1 MTSRNKEKDKKQPPR
16 VRPPKGTP
24 PLSQRVNRILSA
36 SGITSRRKA
45 DELIKEGRVSV
56 NGRIITEPGAQA
68 VWGVD
73 RIVVD
78 GRAVPD
84 PAERL
89 YLMLNKPFGYVSALS
104 DPDGRPV
111 VSELVKDVGRR
122 VYPVGRLDYDTL
134 GLLLFTDD
142 GEWAYRLT
150 HPRFH
155 VPKTYK
161 VDVAGAISD
170 SALEALRKGVPLE
183 DGFSGAA
190 KITLVQRNARASV
203 LRMTITRGRRRLL
216 RRMLEAVGYD
226 VIHLIRIGFGVLEL
240 GDLKIGQYRHLE
252 PSEVESMKKMVGLL

>member
-1 MTSRNKEKDKKQPPR
+1 MTSRSKEKDKNPHRAKKRKEP
-16 VRPPKGTP
+16 P
-24 PLSQRVNRILSA
+24 PLSQRINRILSA

-45 DELIKEGRVSV
+45 DELIKAGRVSV
-56 NGRIITEPGAQA
+56 NGRVVKEPGVQA

-73 RIVVD
+73 RIMVD
-78 GRAVPD
+78 GRVVPD
-84 PAERL
+84 PAERI

-111 VSELVKDVGRR
+111 VSDLVKGIGRR
-122 VYPVGRLDYDTL
+122 VYPVGRLDFDTL

-161 VDVAGAISD
+161 VTLAGSISD
-170 SALEALRKGVPLE
+170 SVLDSLREGVSLE
-183 DGFSGAA
+183 DGFSGSA
-190 KITLVQRNARASV
+190 KITLVHRDARASV
-203 LRMTITRGRRRLL
+203 LRMTIAMGRRRLL
-216 RRMLEAVGYD
+216 RRMFEAVGFT

-240 GDLKIGQYRHLE
+240 GNLKIGQYRHLE
-252 PSEVESMKKMVGLL
+252 PSEVEAAKKMVGLL

>member
-1 MTSRNKEKDKKQPPR
+1 ME
-16 VRPPKGTP
+16 PPKAAP
-24 PLSQRVNRILSA
+24 PLSQRINRILSA
-36 SGITSRRKA
+36 SGVTSRRKA

-56 NGRIITEPGAQA
+56 NGRVITEPGTQA

-73 RIVVD
+73 RIAVD
-78 GRAVPD
+78 GRVVPD
-84 PAERL
+84 PAERV

-111 VSELVKDVGRR
+111 VSELVMEVGRR

-161 VDVAGAISD
+161 VTVAGAVSD
-170 SALEALRKGVPLE
+170 SALEALREGVPLE

-190 KITLVQRNARASV
+190 KITLVQRNPRASV
-203 LRMTITRGRRRLL
+203 LRMTITRGRKRLL
-216 RRMLEAVGYD
+216 RRMLEAVGYN
-226 VIHLIRIGFGVLEL
+226 VTHLIRIGFGVLEL
-240 GDLKIGQYRHLE
+240 GDLKIGKYRLLE
-252 PSEVESMKKMVGLL
+252 PSEVENMKKMVGLL

>member
-1 MTSRNKEKDKKQPPR
+1 MTSRSNGKDKKQLR
-16 VRPPKGTP
+16 VKPGKRPP
-24 PLSQRVNRILSA
+24 PLSQRINRILSA
-36 SGITSRRKA
+36 SGITSRRNA
-45 DELIKEGRVSV
+45 DELIKAGRVSV
-56 NGRIITEPGAQA
+56 NGRVVKEPGAQA

-73 RIVVD
+73 RIMVD

-84 PAERL
+84 PAQRV

-111 VSELVKDVGRR
+111 VSDLVKDVGRR
-122 VYPVGRLDYDTL
+122 VYPVGRLDFDTL

-161 VDVAGAISD
+161 VTVGGPISD
-170 SALEALRKGVPLE
+170 SALEALREGVVLE
-183 DGFSGAA
+183 DGFSAAA
-190 KITLVQRNARASV
+190 KIALLRRGGKASV
-203 LRMTITRGRRRLL
+203 LRITITTGRRRLL
-216 RRMLEAVGYD
+216 RRMFEAVGYT

-240 GDLKIGQYRHLE
+240 GDLKMGQYRHLE